1 MIFSVRLTTSKS
13 YIFWFKLHS
22 VGGATVN
29 NAAYS
34 ANLAFKFHSLEGA
47 TIYNDAMLN
56 QEIMRMK

>member
-1 MIFSVRLTTSKS
+1 MSNT
-13 YIFWFKLHS
+13 YILWIKIHS

-47 TIYNDAMLN
+47 TI
-56 QEIMRMK
+56 